1 MWVGEVYKKGE
12 RGFTLIEVIAGLIVL
27 AIGLIAIASMQITAI
42 KGSAFSSHMT
52 QAAILA
58 QDQLEYLKNLPFD
71 HPDLSSGNHDEG
83 QIPNTTFSRTYE
95 VVEDT
100 GNSLKTITVT
110 IQWYDHG
117 KHNVSFSTIRTE

>member
-1 MWVGEVYKKGE
+1 MRRSEISKIHE
-12 RGFTLIEVIAGLIVL
+12 NGFTFIEVIAGLIVL

-52 QAAILA
+52 QASILA
-58 QDQLEYLKNLPFD
+58 QDQLEYLKNLSFD
-71 HPDLSSGNHDEG
+71 HPDLSSGKHNED
-83 QIPNTTFSRTYE
+83 QIIETIFSREYE
-95 VVEDT
+95 IVEDT

-110 IQWYDHG
+110 IQWNDHG